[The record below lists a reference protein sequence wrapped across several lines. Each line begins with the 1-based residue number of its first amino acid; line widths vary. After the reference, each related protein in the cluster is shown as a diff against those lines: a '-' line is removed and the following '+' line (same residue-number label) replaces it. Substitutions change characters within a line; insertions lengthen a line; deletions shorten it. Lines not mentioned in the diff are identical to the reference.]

1 MARHILS
8 IVMFLLSAQLAA
20 QVITV
25 SNEIS
30 LRAEYVYDILGQ
42 IDEQVILIRDGIN
55 EFDLQA
61 FDQNLRQ
68 TWEREEKLD
77 SRKARIIDI
86 IERRNDFKI
95 VYSDEVKD
103 TLLIKVRTY
112 NGKAQMQRMDTIRT
126 MKRGFI
132 RPKFRFTHSEDD
144 NIFLMTELENER
156 MVAAFCYDLEKGELL
171 WESQFEFQDINFR
184 EEYRK
189 TIITNDG
196 TMYIVFEKNNLRLRK
211 SEHSLGVFRFDQH
224 RKQFDILAVPLAE
237 FTTYDAFFKFDNLNE
252 KLILLGLYS
261 DKNTGNTD
269 GMYHVVVDHNQF
281 ATEPQFNLVGYSEEL
296 IADFY
301 GKYEADRESL
311 SNLDIQ
317 DVILR
322 QDGGI
327 LIIAEEN
334 KEYERLS
341 YGARRDFYGS
351 SRFSVDY
358 YYEDIILL
366 AINPD
371 GTAHWQKLLPKRQ
384 YSNDDDAVY
393 SSYFLF
399 TNPSYLR
406 ILYNDEIRN
415 ENTVSEYILNGG
427 GNITRRSLMSTDN
440 QKLKLQIKNAVQIDQ
455 DDLIIPSVRGRKLK
469 LVKLSY

>member
-196 TMYIVFEKNNLRLRK
+196 AMYIVFEKNNLRLRK

-224 RKQFDILAVPLAE
+224 RKQFDILA
-237 FTTYDAFFKFDNLNE
+237 K
-252 KLILLGLYS
+252 
-261 DKNTGNTD
+261 
-269 GMYHVVVDHNQF
+269 
-281 ATEPQFNLVGYSEEL
+281 
-296 IADFY
+296 
-301 GKYEADRESL
+301 R
-311 SNLDIQ
+311 
-317 DVILR
+317 LR
-322 QDGGI
+322 
-327 LIIAEEN
+327 
-334 KEYERLS
+334 
-341 YGARRDFYGS
+341 
-351 SRFSVDY
+351 
-358 YYEDIILL
+358 
-366 AINPD
+366 
-371 GTAHWQKLLPKRQ
+371 
-384 YSNDDDAVY
+384 
-393 SSYFLF
+393 
-399 TNPSYLR
+399 
-406 ILYNDEIRN
+406 
-415 ENTVSEYILNGG
+415 
-427 GNITRRSLMSTDN
+427 
-440 QKLKLQIKNAVQIDQ
+440 
-455 DDLIIPSVRGRKLK
+455 
-469 LVKLSY
+469 